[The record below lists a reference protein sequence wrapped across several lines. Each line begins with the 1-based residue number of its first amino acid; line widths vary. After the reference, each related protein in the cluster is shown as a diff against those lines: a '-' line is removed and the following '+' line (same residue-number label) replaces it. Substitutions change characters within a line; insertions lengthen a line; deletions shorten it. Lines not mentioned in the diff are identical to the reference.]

1 MIKIDLE
8 KLSISMLAP
17 FGAGIIGAAATARRL
32 PVWYDSLN
40 KPFFNPPNNIFG
52 IVWPILYLIM
62 GVSLYLV
69 WLKGWDK
76 REVRTAVTLFFVH
89 LMVNSLWSL
98 VFFGLRNPLLGLF
111 TILALLILIVVLMMK
126 FYKIEKVASWLL
138 MPYLLWVIFASF
150 LNFSIWYL
158 NR

>member
-1 MIKIDLE
+1 
-8 KLSISMLAP
+8 
-17 FGAGIIGAAATARRL
+17 
-32 PVWYDSLN
+32 
-40 KPFFNPPNNIFG
+40 
-52 IVWPILYLIM
+52 M

-76 REVRTAVTLFFVH
+76 KEVRTAIKLFFIH
-89 LMVNSLWSL
+89 LIVNSLWSL